1 MTTNIDSD
9 TIRKKLVIK
18 AVRNIRKGLRQKEDS
33 TQGMYRPEIK
43 LDLQRSRLLTESYK
57 ETEGEPMVIRR
68 AKALERILTGMD
80 LYIQDWEKIVGNN
93 VSTPQGLYFGIDMNW
108 RSVKRII
115 EEEEGKTLLDGE
127 GRKELAEMVEYWKG
141 RCMSDIQQKMFT
153 GEVLDYWKMSKGS
166 PASWSHWSELGI
178 PNYEKIFQ
186 IGFKGIIQEAKDRL
200 AEIDRTV
207 PADYIDQ
214 KEFLQ
219 AVVISL
225 KAVIHYSRRYAQ
237 LARQKAG
244 RSNAPEDSRRLETIA
259 GICDKVPEHPPET
272 LAEALQS
279 FFFIHVVR
287 YMEYS
292 TLGIGVR
299 FDKVFGPYYE
309 NDLKNGRINNDEALI
324 MMQLLWVK
332 FHELGL
338 IYSPTLSSVYG
349 GVASLQAITLGGV
362 DSKGNDVTN
371 KMTYLVLETA
381 KRMQTPEPTIAMR
394 YHDNTPR
401 ELLSAATDVIRTGIG
416 YPSFFNDKALLPML
430 DHWDVPPEDAYDY
443 AVSGCVYIEIPG
455 KNITRRAVGG
465 ITLPGAL
472 MYALTRGINPLTGEQ
487 TGVRTPDPL
496 SFKSADDLMDAYIEQ
511 VRFFFKRLCI
521 IQNTSQTLYERYL
534 PRPYYSALLDGC
546 IEQGKESK
554 KWAYPSA
561 VSDMCII
568 IGPTNV
574 SDSIAAIKKNV
585 FEDKTITMEKLLQ
598 ALGKN
603 WEGHEDIRQM
613 MLNAPKFGNDDDY
626 ADTIAAEVQERTAAA
641 MMESR
646 NRFGFP
652 CRGDGSGISATYAAG
667 SVMPATPDGRKAGE
681 PFADATL
688 SPVFGM
694 DKKGPTAVLKS
705 ASKISTIKTHNH
717 LLNQKFL
724 PSALEGEMKEVFID
738 YLRSWGELG
747 ISQIQFNVVDPETL
761 IDAQNNPEENADLL
775 VRVAGYSAYFVDL
788 SKGLQDS
795 IIARSQQGF

>member
-1 MTTNIDSD
+1 MTTSIDSD
-9 TIRKKLVIK
+9 NIRKKLVIK
-18 AVRNIRKGLRQKEDS
+18 AVRNIRKGLSQKEDS
-33 TQGMYRPEIK
+33 QKGMYRPEIK

-68 AKALERILTGMD
+68 AKAPERILTGMD
-80 LYIQDWEKIVGNN
+80 IYIRDWEQIVGNN

-115 EEEEGKTLLDGE
+115 EEEEGKTLLDE
-127 GRKELAEMVEYWKG
+127 KGRKELAVMIEYWKG
-141 RCMSDIQQKMFT
+141 RCMSDIQQQMFS

-166 PASWSHWSELGI
+166 PATWSHWSELGI
-178 PNYEKIFQ
+178 PNYEKIFRT
-186 IGFKGIIQEAKDRL
+186 GLSGIIRKAEDRL
-200 AEIDRTV
+200 LEIDRTV
-207 PADYIDQ
+207 PVDYIDQ

-225 KAVIHYSRRYAQ
+225 KAVVNFARRYAR
-237 LARQKAG
+237 LARQKEA
-244 RSNAPEDSRRLETIA
+244 RSKDPDDIRRLKTISEV
-259 GICDKVPEHPPET
+259 CEKVPEHPPET

-287 YMEYS
+287 YIEYS

-299 FDKVFGPYYE
+299 FDKVFGSYYE
-309 NDLKNGRINNDEALI
+309 NDLKNGRITHDDALV
-324 MMQLLWVK
+324 MMQLLWAK

-338 IYSPTLSSVYG
+338 IYSPTLSSIYG

-362 DSKGNDVTN
+362 DSEGKDITN

-381 KRMQTPEPTIAMR
+381 KTMKTPEPTIAMR

-416 YPSFFNDKALLPML
+416 YPSFFNDKAILPLLN
-430 DHWDVPPEDAYDY
+430 HWDVPPDDAYDY
-443 AVSGCVYIEIPG
+443 AITGCVYIELPG
-455 KNITRRAVGG
+455 KNITRRAMGG
-465 ITLPGAL
+465 IALPGAL
-472 MYALTRGINPLTGEQ
+472 MNALNRGIHPLTGEQ
-487 TGVRTPDPL
+487 VGARTPDPL
-496 SFKSADDLMDAYIEQ
+496 TFKSADDLMEAYLEQ
-511 VRFFFKRLCI
+511 VRFFIERLCI
-521 IQNTSQTLYERYL
+521 IHNTSQTLYERYL
-534 PRPYYSALLDGC
+534 PRPFYSALLDGC
-546 IEQGKESK
+546 IEQGKECK
-554 KWAYPSA
+554 RWIYPSA

-585 FEDKTITMEKLLQ
+585 FDDKKITMEKLLE
-598 ALGKN
+598 AMWKN

-641 MMESR
+641 MMEFK

-667 SVMPATPDGRKAGE
+667 SVMPATPDGRRAGE

-694 DKKGPTAVLKS
+694 DKNGPTAVLKS

-724 PSALEGEMKEVFID
+724 PSALEGEMKKIFID
-738 YLRSWGELG
+738 YLRSWGDLG
-747 ISQIQFNVVDPETL
+747 ISQIQFNIVDHDTL
-761 IDAQNNPEENADLL
+761 IDAQNNPENHPDLL

-795 IIARSQQGF
+795 IIARTQQGF

>member
-1 MTTNIDSD
+1 
-9 TIRKKLVIK
+9 V
-18 AVRNIRKGLRQKEDS
+18 
-33 TQGMYRPEIK
+33 
-43 LDLQRSRLLTESYK
+43 
-57 ETEGEPMVIRR
+57 
-68 AKALERILTGMD
+68 
-80 LYIQDWEKIVGNN
+80 
-93 VSTPQGLYFGIDMNW
+93 
-108 RSVKRII
+108 
-115 EEEEGKTLLDGE
+115 
-127 GRKELAEMVEYWKG
+127 
-141 RCMSDIQQKMFT
+141 
-153 GEVLDYWKMSKGS
+153 
-166 PASWSHWSELGI
+166 
-178 PNYEKIFQ
+178 
-186 IGFKGIIQEAKDRL
+186 
-200 AEIDRTV
+200 EIDHTV

-225 KAVIHYSRRYAQ
+225 KAVIRYARRYAQ
-237 LARQKAG
+237 LSRQKAG
-244 RSNAPEDSRRLETIA
+244 KSNDPEDISRLETIA
-259 GICDKVPEHPPET
+259 GICEKVPEHPPET

-279 FFFIHVVR
+279 FFLIHVVR

-309 NDLKNGRINNDEALI
+309 NDLKNGRITHDEALVL
-324 MMQLLWVK
+324 MQLLWVK

-381 KRMQTPEPTIAMR
+381 GLMQTPEPTIAMR

-401 ELLSAATDVIRTGIG
+401 ELLSKTTDVIRTGIG
-416 YPSFFNDKALLPML
+416 YPSFFNDKALLPLL
-430 DHWDVPPEDAYDY
+430 DHWGVPPEDAYDY

-455 KNITRRAVGG
+455 KNIARRAVGG

-472 MYALTRGINPLTGEQ
+472 MYALNQGIHPLTNEQ
-487 TGVRTPDPL
+487 VGAPTPDPL
-496 SFKSADDLMDAYIEQ
+496 TFKSADDLMDAYIDQ

-561 VSDMCII
+561 VSDFCII

-585 FEDKTITMEKLLQ
+585 FEDKTITMEALLQ
-598 ALGKN
+598 AMWKN

-667 SVMPATPDGRKAGE
+667 SVMPATPDGRRAGE

-747 ISQIQFNVVDPETL
+747 ISQIQFNVVNPETL
-761 IDAQNNPEENADLL
+761 IDAQNNPENHSDLL

-795 IIARSQQGF
+795 IIARTQQGF